1 MSVLRTRP
9 ARHRR
14 TTAIAALAVVALAV
28 PLAAGCG
35 AAEKAVDCA
44 RLVVDVG
51 KDVDDLQ
58 RAVGSAADDP
68 GKADEALDTLDADVK
83 KLKDKTDNPDLDKVV
98 DHFQSA
104 VANARKAVERNEKPD
119 LGPVKDAAG
128 ELTKVCTS
136 K

>member
-1 MSVLRTRP
+1 MSVRRTRP
-9 ARHRR
+9 VRHRR

-83 KLKDKTDNPDLDKVV
+83 KFKDKTDNPDLDKVV

-104 VANARKAVERNEKPD
+104 VTNARKAVERNEKPD

>member
-1 MSVLRTRP
+1 MSVRRTRP
-9 ARHRR
+9 VRHRR

-28 PLAAGCG
+28 PLAAGCS

-51 KDVDDLQ
+51 QDVDDLQ
-58 RAVGSAADDP
+58 RAVGNAADDP
-68 GKADEALDTLDADVK
+68 GKADEALDALDADVK

-98 DHFQSA
+98 DHLQGA
-104 VANARKAVERNEKPD
+104 VDNARKAVDRNEVPD
-119 LGPVKDAAG
+119 LSPIKDAAG

>member
-9 ARHRR
+9 VRHRR
-14 TTAIAALAVVALAV
+14 TTAVAALAVVALAV

-104 VANARKAVERNEKPD
+104 VANARKAVERNERPD

>member
-1 MSVLRTRP
+1 MSVRRTSP
-9 ARHRR
+9 VRHRR

-104 VANARKAVERNEKPD
+104 VANARKAVERNERPD

>member
-1 MSVLRTRP
+1 MSVRRTSP
-9 ARHRR
+9 VRHRR
-14 TTAIAALAVVALAV
+14 TTAVAALAVVALAV

-104 VANARKAVERNEKPD
+104 VANARKAVERNERPD

>member
-1 MSVLRTRP
+1 MSVRRTSP
-9 ARHRR
+9 VRHRR

-58 RAVGSAADDP
+58 RAVGSAANDP

-83 KLKDKTDNPDLDKVV
+83 KLKDKTDNPDLEKVV

-104 VANARKAVERNEKPD
+104 VTNARTAVERNERPD

>member
-1 MSVLRTRP
+1 MSVRRTSP
-9 ARHRR
+9 VRHRR

-83 KLKDKTDNPDLDKVV
+83 KLKDKTDNPDLEKVV

-104 VANARKAVERNEKPD
+104 VANARKAVERNERPD

>member
-1 MSVLRTRP
+1 MSVRRTSP
-9 ARHRR
+9 VRHRR

-83 KLKDKTDNPDLDKVV
+83 KLKDKTDNPDLEKVV

-104 VANARKAVERNEKPD
+104 VANARTAVERNERPD

>member
-1 MSVLRTRP
+1 MSVRRTSP
-9 ARHRR
+9 VRHRR

-28 PLAAGCG
+28 LLAAGCG

-68 GKADEALDTLDADVK
+68 TKADEALDTLDADVK
-83 KLKDKTDNPDLDKVV
+83 KLKDKTDNPDLEKVV

-104 VANARKAVERNEKPD
+104 VANARKAVERNERPD

>member
-1 MSVLRTRP
+1 MSVRRTSP
-9 ARHRR
+9 VRHRR

-83 KLKDKTDNPDLDKVV
+83 KLKDKTDNPDLNKVV

-104 VANARKAVERNEKPD
+104 VANARKAVERNERPD

>member
-1 MSVLRTRP
+1 MSVRRTRP
-9 ARHRR
+9 VRHRR

-104 VANARKAVERNEKPD
+104 VANARKAVERNETPD